1 MKTAVVF
8 DCSGTLVDV
17 KRIVKEIESQKFL
30 CNHQTVD
37 IVDKKRGRVLVVIGE
52 NIPLLN
58 LDPDMPMRDLLER
71 IKWRITYCHPP
82 IFKGNILKDCKT
94 KVKEL
99 QDPANI
105 LNRFN
110 IETDPG
116 YALICDTVKGR
127 IEYTIATGGCL
138 FEGVHEAIEELKDM
152 GVEIY
157 IASGDSKYAIEKLSR
172 LIGINKD
179 HILPEAHQHLKR
191 DLVLKLKRKGYKV
204 VMIGDGTNDV
214 PAMLES
220 DLSVINLQGGKVS
233 KKALDT
239 ADVKIENIGE
249 LVDIVKRLERR

>member
-1 MKTAVVF
+1 MKVAVVF

-37 IVDKKRGRVLVVIGE
+37 IVDRERGRALVIIGE
-52 NIPLLN
+52 HIPLLN
-58 LDPDMPMRDLLER
+58 LDSNMPMQELLEK
-71 IKWRITYCHPP
+71 IKWKITYCHPP
-82 IFKGNILKDCKT
+82 IFKGNILKDRET
-94 KVKEL
+94 KLKEL
-99 QDPANI
+99 QDPAYI
-105 LNRFN
+105 LSRFN

-116 YALICDTVKGR
+116 YALICDTLEGKV
-127 IEYTIATGGCL
+127 EYTIATGGCL
-138 FEGVHEAIEELKDM
+138 FEGVEETVEELKNM

-157 IASGDSKYAIEKLSR
+157 IASGDSKYAIEKLSK
-172 LIGINKD
+172 LIGIDRD

-191 DLVLKLKRKGYKV
+191 DLVLKLKRRGYKV
-204 VMIGDGTNDV
+204 VMVGDGTNDI

-239 ADVKIENIGE
+239 ADIKIENIGE
-249 LVDIVKRLERR
+249 IVEVVKSLK

>member
-17 KRIVKEIESQKFL
+17 KRIIKEVESQKFL

-37 IVDKKRGRVLVVIGE
+37 MVDKKRGRVLVVIGE
-52 NIPLLN
+52 NIPILSI
-58 LDPDMPMRDLLER
+58 DPDMLMRDLLER
-71 IKWRITYCHPP
+71 VKWRITYCHPP
-82 IFKGNILKDCKT
+82 IFKGNILKDSKT

-99 QDPANI
+99 QDPASI

-110 IETDPG
+110 IETEPG
-116 YALICDTVKGR
+116 YALICDTIEVKV
-127 IEYTIATGGCL
+127 EYTIATGGCL
-138 FEGVHEAIEELKDM
+138 FDGVHETIEELKKM

-157 IASGDSKYAIEKLSR
+157 IASGDSKYAIERLSK
-172 LIGINKD
+172 LIGIEED

-191 DLVLKLKRKGYKV
+191 DLVLKLKREGYKV
-204 VMIGDGTNDV
+204 IMVGDGTNDV

-239 ADVKIENIGE
+239 ADVKIENIRE
-249 LVDIVKRLERR
+249 VVDIVKKQCFC